1 MNLTVIQ
8 DTLRCKIANSKNED
22 IVVNENGIGI
32 MNVKKRLALLY
43 RNMHE
48 LEINNEGD
56 FFVVSIVLQLRP
68 AIDNKP
74 FTENIKP
81 VTETFVSNDTALSI
95 S

>member
-1 MNLTVIQ
+1 
-8 DTLRCKIANSKNED
+8 
-22 IVVNENGIGI
+22 
-32 MNVKKRLALLY
+32 
-43 RNMHE
+43 MHE
-48 LEINNEGD
+48 LEINNEED

-74 FTENIKP
+74 FTEKIKP